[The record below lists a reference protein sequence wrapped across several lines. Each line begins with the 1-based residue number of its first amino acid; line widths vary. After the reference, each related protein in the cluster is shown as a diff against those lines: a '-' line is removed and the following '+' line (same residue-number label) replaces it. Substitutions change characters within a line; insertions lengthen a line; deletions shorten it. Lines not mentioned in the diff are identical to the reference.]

1 MAEWNVSNKA
11 TGKNSLTKERFV
23 VNWLNADLPL
33 KTVEQMADIKNFQ
46 SSPYPAGQIKQLPPT

>member
-33 KTVEQMADIKNFQ
+33 KTAEQMADIKNLQF
-46 SSPYPAGQIKQLPPT
+46 SPYPAGQIKQLPST

>member
-1 MAEWNVSNKA
+1 MKCKQQGNWKKQFGQREV
-11 TGKNSLTKERFV
+11 V

-33 KTVEQMADIKNFQ
+33 KTVEQMADIKNLQ